1 MSAQVPAAL
10 PNGVRVAEPTYG
22 AVNDDS
28 GGDRP
33 KATPESLSGQ
43 QQAPMAEPASWVPS
57 ELRPMGA
64 GVVQPSVETTA
75 MAAQGEQRT
84 VPTTWDMGG
93 RSTLERSAP
102 ATNAADTVGEFLTP
116 RSTMGGRVTQPAW
129 LAGVEVP
136 RWVMRLGSLLQANG
150 SGIPP
155 SDLAPSPMPGT
166 SPAYTP
172 PPPGGHPFRLR
183 SPTRARA
190 IPPAPSPPSSS
201 SVPAEAIQAEVQRQL
216 QGIVGQLRQYGDE
229 NTRLRQELHETRAL
243 LRDQKERDNAQE
255 EHTLVQPKGL
265 LGDLAKASMDPGSL
279 WGYPVPPERPP
290 LPNLDS
296 RRPGTAGVP
305 EPCDDHLRHLG
316 EQGLG
321 AGGLRR
327 EPEILSPLPE
337 DNTTE
342 REAVPPREQGTASG
356 LLKAWWE
363 GRGRSQSPPPRPEPA
378 QSGGS
383 PVLDTLTR
391 GIQQLQELQLQS
403 LAKATSSTSTDVVKP
418 GSVTLLPMPEARS
431 GADSAVMFQDWVE
444 VSSSVMGDLSESSSI
459 WWRGVVDLVQATYE
473 QWLAASPLERIG
485 VEPQGSEQWNSGR
498 WLRVNA
504 RASTML
510 LTSMPEDLRADMV
523 ARRSTQDCVRMLFR
537 AFTYYQPGGSAE
549 RQDVLRRLQSPSEFA
564 GGDSL
569 ECVLKTVRAWP
580 RWLERCRAV
589 KMAPPDASVLAR
601 GLLSLTDKH
610 INSSTDAAFRT
621 SMLRTTLRLDACPTT
636 EQVQSYQRHLQAE
649 LEGMMVSKASSTS
662 LVPSLRAVEP
672 ALQPKARDAG
682 AKGSAVEMCKY
693 FAKPSGCRRGD
704 KCSYS
709 HSMASLDKEARAK
722 KCLRCGSEAH
732 RQKDCTV
739 GRSTPKQGSG
749 TSKEQSNPKASTPAP
764 TSQQSTMATM
774 ATSTTSSR
782 TSDTIQG
789 TPWTLEA
796 LVQAAQQVVQGQT
809 QESQGDSSPEK
820 TRPAMKVLRLRD
832 LRVCSV
838 SKTTTA
844 LVDSGATHSLR
855 SARTPQEWLEAE
867 EVSVQLAGSH
877 QLVMRLSVGGTLLMP
892 YKVKDDDTKDQ
903 DGMKA
908 QTIVPMG
915 QLIETLGY
923 SMIWTPQS
931 CFLTAPDGTRI
942 PMKTESGC
950 PEISELEALSLIAR
964 LEDRKLDMLNNEIQA
979 TSDKL
984 SMSALAMEH
993 HWNHYLYD
1001 YVSKGNFESGLRAVR
1016 DAPFFGDLPGEC
1028 LSGLIPAAGLWS
1040 GWSIMKQI
1048 GSLSRPQRRKLW
1060 SSKRWIV
1067 HMFAGSKGHW
1077 EFFKLDQGGTSVLEL
1092 DLDRC
1097 AGHNVLRDEVWR
1109 LLLWGAKEGKVDVVL
1124 GAPPGRF
1131 QEHAKGGTRAPK
1143 YLRLVARMMW
1153 LYVVAQVGREING
1166 TGPTKDRDV
1175 GFIMEYPEGIT
1186 QEERRE
1192 RQVRVE
1198 QAEEYFRGPEERGST
1213 ASWEQTNSYWEH
1225 VQKPRWEEFAGISTM
1240 DARASFW
1247 DTKLWK
1253 SFQREAQLRT
1263 VSFDQGAMGGATRN
1277 RTTLGTNINNLMA
1290 LDGLRV
1296 PEDDSLPECGENDHV
1311 WAPGLVRA
1319 LVVATSFWDK
1329 DPRCVPRL
1337 CAMTPEKWKDHVDS
1351 NHRVFRKDCATCVMG
1366 RGIGRQHRR
1375 VHHPEAFVLT
1385 ADVAGPLSPGLDPTS
1400 KGTMGKNLRYLLV
1413 AKYLVPK
1420 AFVEDYAGRP
1430 PPEDHGIPPERM
1442 EATKEDENF
1451 FGEMV
1456 TGKGN
1461 LEEHQDLSIAD
1472 VEVIPENYMEDILD
1486 EEMSD
1491 QEPEEDDRE
1500 EETVPDEKID
1510 MVMKGGDCE
1519 PQK

>member
-10 PNGVRVAEPTYG
+10 QNGVRVAESTYG
-22 AVNDDS
+22 TVSHD
-28 GGDRP
+28 GGGERP
-33 KATPESLSGQ
+33 KATPEDLTVQ
-43 QQAPMAEPASWVPS
+43 RQVPKAEPMQGQPS
-57 ELRPMGA
+57 ELRSRGT
-64 GVVQPSVETTA
+64 GDVRSSVETTT
-75 MAAQGEQRT
+75 MAAQGEQT
-84 VPTTWDMGG
+84 MIPTTWDMSG
-93 RSTLERSAP
+93 RSTLDRSDP
-102 ATNAADTVGEFLTP
+102 VTTAADNVGEFLTP
-116 RSTMGGRVTQPAW
+116 RSTMGGRVAQPAW
-129 LAGVEVP
+129 LAGVEMP
-136 RWVMRLGSLLQANG
+136 RWFMRLGNLLQATG

-183 SPTRARA
+183 SPARARA

-229 NTRLRQELHETRAL
+229 NARLRQELMETRAL
-243 LRDQKERDNAQE
+243 LRDQNDKADVRED
-255 EHTLVQPKGL
+255 HTLVQPRGL

-279 WGYPVPPERPP
+279 RAYPVPPEQPP

-296 RRPGTAGVP
+296 YGARGQGVS
-305 EPCDDHLRHLG
+305 ELHDDDLRHPG
-316 EQGLG
+316 EQELG
-321 AGGLRR
+321 AGGLRG
-327 EPEILSPLPE
+327 EPEVQPHLPE
-337 DNTTE
+337 NNPTGK
-342 REAVPPREQGTASG
+342 EAASSREQGAATG
-356 LLKAWWE
+356 LLRAWWE

-378 QSGGS
+378 QSAGS

-391 GIQQLQELQLQS
+391 GMQQLQELQLQS
-403 LAKATSSTSTDVVKP
+403 LAKATSTASTDVVKP
-418 GSVTLLPMPEARS
+418 GSVILLPMPEARS
-431 GADSAVMFQDWVE
+431 GADSAVTFQDWVE

-473 QWLAASPLERIG
+473 KWLAASPLERIG
-485 VEPQGSEQWNSGR
+485 IEPQGSEQWASGK

-569 ECVLKTVRAWP
+569 ESVLKTVRAWP

-610 INSSTDAAFRT
+610 INSSADAAFRT

-649 LEGMMVSKASSTS
+649 LEGMMVSKASSAS
-662 LVPSLRAVEP
+662 LLPSVKAVEP
-672 ALQPKARDAG
+672 VLQPKARDAG
-682 AKGSAVEMCKY
+682 GRGSAQDMCKY
-693 FAKPSGCRRGD
+693 FAKASGCRRGD
-704 KCSYS
+704 KCNYS

-739 GRSTPKQGSG
+739 GRATPKQGGGS
-749 TSKEQSNPKASTPAP
+749 SKEQSTPKASGSSP
-764 TSQQSTMATM
+764 TSQKSTMATM
-774 ATSTTSSR
+774 TTSTTSS
-782 TSDTIQG
+782 TPSDTIQG
-789 TPWTLEA
+789 TPWTLET

-809 QESQGDSSPEK
+809 QEPQGESSPEK
-820 TRPAMKVLRLRD
+820 TRPTMKVLRVRD

-838 SKTTTA
+838 NRTTTA

-855 SARTPQEWLEAE
+855 SARSPQEWLEAE

-877 QLVMRLSVGGTLLMP
+877 QLVMHLSGCGTLLMP
-892 YKVKDDDTKDQ
+892 YKVKDGYNKDQ
-903 DGMKA
+903 NNMKA

-915 QLIETLGY
+915 QLINTLGY
-923 SMIWTPQS
+923 SMTWTPQS
-931 CFLTAPDGTRI
+931 CYLTGPDGTRI

-964 LEDRKLDMLNNEIQA
+964 LEDRKLDLLNNEVLA

-984 SMSALAMEH
+984 SMSALAMEL

-1001 YVSKGNFESGLRAVR
+1001 YVAKGNFESGLRAVR

-1028 LSGLIPAAGLWS
+1028 LSGLIPSAGLWS
-1040 GWSIMKQI
+1040 GWNIMKQI
-1048 GSLSRPQRRKLW
+1048 GFLSRPQRRKLW

-1067 HMFAGSKGHW
+1067 HMFAGGKGHW
-1077 EFFKLDQGGTSVLEL
+1077 EFFKLDQNGTSVLEL

-1097 AGHNVLRDEVWR
+1097 AGQNVLRDEVWR
-1109 LLLWGAKEGKVDVVL
+1109 MLLWGAKEGKVDVIL
-1124 GAPPGRF
+1124 GAPPGRS
-1131 QEHAKGGTRAPK
+1131 QEQAKGGVRDPK

-1153 LYVVAQVGREING
+1153 LYMVAQVGREVNG
-1166 TGPTKDRDV
+1166 AGPTKDRDV
-1175 GFIMEYPEGIT
+1175 GFILEYPEGMT

-1192 RQVRVE
+1192 RQAHVE
-1198 QAEEYFRGPEERGST
+1198 QAEESYRSPEERGCPAT
-1213 ASWEQTNSYWEH
+1213 WDQTNSYWES
-1225 VQKPRWEEFAGISTM
+1225 VQRPRWEEFAGISTM

-1263 VSFDQGAMGGATRN
+1263 VSFDQGAMGGTTRN

-1290 LDGLRV
+1290 LDEVRV
-1296 PEDDSLPECGENDHV
+1296 PEGDAVPDRGENDHV

-1319 LVVATSFWDK
+1319 LVVAVSFWDK
-1329 DPRCVPRL
+1329 DPRCTPRL
-1337 CAMTPEKWKDHVDS
+1337 CAMTPMKWKEHVDS
-1351 NHRVFRKDCATCVMG
+1351 NHRVYRRDCAACVMG
-1366 RGIGRQHRR
+1366 RGVGRQHRR
-1375 VHHPEAFVLT
+1375 VHHPEAYVLT

-1413 AKYLVPK
+1413 AKYLVPQ
-1420 AFVEDYAGRP
+1420 G
-1430 PPEDHGIPPERM
+1430 
-1442 EATKEDENF
+1442 
-1451 FGEMV
+1451 
-1456 TGKGN
+1456 
-1461 LEEHQDLSIAD
+1461 LHQ
-1472 VEVIPENYMEDILD
+1472 
-1486 EEMSD
+1486 
-1491 QEPEEDDRE
+1491 
-1500 EETVPDEKID
+1500 
-1510 MVMKGGDCE
+1510 
-1519 PQK
+1519 